1 MKNILIT
8 GGAGFIGSNL
18 ISKLDRTKY
27 NITVVDNLSPQIHGN
42 NPFSESSLYLSIKDK
57 VNFFES
63 CITDK
68 ELMSKLLPSQDIVI
82 HLASET
88 GTGQSMY
95 LIEKY
100 VNVNVRGTSV
110 LLDILANNKT
120 KVKKVILSSSRA
132 VYGEGKYKNNNND
145 NIYPVNRNPKNLAK
159 GIFDIYLN
167 DEILQL
173 TGTDEESIYNPTSIY
188 GLTKQMQEQLVL
200 STCQNLEINA
210 IILRFQNVFGPGQSL
225 KNPYTGILSIFST
238 QILNNNPINIFED
251 GHESRDF
258 VFIDD
263 VVNSIILS
271 INYSFTNN
279 EIFNVGT
286 GVPVSVLQVAKL
298 LIDKFDKFVPINISG
313 NYRIGDIR
321 HNYANID
328 RIKEKLN
335 YLPNITFEQGLNK
348 FVQWVKTQNI
358 ENDNYNDSI
367 SEMKKRGFY
376 K

>member
-1 MKNILIT
+1 
-8 GGAGFIGSNL
+8 
-18 ISKLDRTKY
+18 
-27 NITVVDNLSPQIHGN
+27 
-42 NPFSESSLYLSIKDK
+42 
-57 VNFFES
+57 
-63 CITDK
+63 
-68 ELMSKLLPSQDIVI
+68 
-82 HLASET
+82 
-88 GTGQSMY
+88 MY